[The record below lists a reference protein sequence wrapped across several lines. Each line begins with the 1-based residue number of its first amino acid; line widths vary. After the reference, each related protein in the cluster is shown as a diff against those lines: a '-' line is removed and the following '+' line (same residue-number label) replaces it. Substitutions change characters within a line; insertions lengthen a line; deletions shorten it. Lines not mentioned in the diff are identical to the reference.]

1 MKNLAKKMK
10 KEQRAITLISLVITI
25 VILLILAT
33 IGIGAGIETINS
45 SKLTK
50 FNTEMKIMQLKANEW
65 YDEYNSA
72 KSDEEKQE
80 IINRGESIVSG
91 EGQSEVV
98 KQANKVFSLEE
109 SGIVFNDT
117 DQIREDY
124 RYYSNQK
131 LKNLGV
137 DGVEQDFFVNIKNR
151 TVVSYEGL
159 SYKGEMYY
167 TISQLPQMDI
177 YNVDYES
184 QSDVEFD
191 LETKISEDGKQE
203 LYVKNIKS
211 NGYINK
217 WQIRYK
223 LKEDTE
229 WKTTET
235 FKGSEYTVKVDK
247 SGLYEVQVFNDN
259 DIFSEIKESGI
270 NIVTDNLF
278 LYYDA
283 KLNAGNNHNASTT
296 TWKDLSGNNRDG
308 TVIGTPTWEEDKL
321 IFDGVD
327 DYIDTGII
335 QNDLGQSITIQTIVN
350 FQEIANYRGIYGY
363 HSAGGSTYI
372 GIMSQCNGDKIQF
385 AMYTGSSTGTA
396 EIEIDK
402 NILYNKNVQ
411 ITVVMEGKK
420 GIKLYLNGKL
430 YGEMSTTESLN
441 LYTNM
446 NFVIAKSFNDD
457 NRYFKGTMSNFRV
470 YKKALTDSEIQQNYK
485 ADIQRYDLD
494 TIE

>member
-1 MKNLAKKMK
+1 M
-10 KEQRAITLISLVITI
+10 
-25 VILLILAT
+25 
-33 IGIGAGIETINS
+33 
-45 SKLTK
+45 
-50 FNTEMKIMQLKANEW
+50 
-65 YDEYNSA
+65 
-72 KSDEEKQE
+72 
-80 IINRGESIVSG
+80 
-91 EGQSEVV
+91 
-98 KQANKVFSLEE
+98 
-109 SGIVFNDT
+109 
-117 DQIREDY
+117 
-124 RYYSNQK
+124 
-131 LKNLGV
+131 
-137 DGVEQDFFVNIKNR
+137 
-151 TVVSYEGL
+151 
-159 SYKGEMYY
+159 
-167 TISQLPQMDI
+167 
-177 YNVDYES
+177 
-184 QSDVEFD
+184 
-191 LETKISEDGKQE
+191 
-203 LYVKNIKS
+203 
-211 NGYINK
+211 
-217 WQIRYK
+217 
-223 LKEDTE
+223 
-229 WKTTET
+229 
-235 FKGSEYTVKVDK
+235 
-247 SGLYEVQVFNDN
+247 
-259 DIFSEIKESGI
+259 
-270 NIVTDNLF
+270 
-278 LYYDA
+278 
-283 KLNAGNNHNASTT
+283 
-296 TWKDLSGNNRDG
+296 SGNNRDG

-363 HSAGGSTYI
+363 HVTPTSGYE
-372 GIMSQCNGDKIQF
+372 GIMAQCNGDKIQF
-385 AMYTGSSTGTA
+385 VMYTGSSTGTA